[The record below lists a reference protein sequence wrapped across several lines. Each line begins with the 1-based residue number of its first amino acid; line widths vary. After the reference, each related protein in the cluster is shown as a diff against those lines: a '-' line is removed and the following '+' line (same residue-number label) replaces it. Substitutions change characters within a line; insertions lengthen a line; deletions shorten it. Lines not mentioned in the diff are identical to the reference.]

1 MCMWRQYYSTI
12 VERPASTNTHTHTF
26 IDLPAA
32 LSKQHCK
39 EWVVLLFLNSSA
51 RARNLVLCIA
61 CTHNPKSRHPKP
73 EKEQTNPDTLS
84 HGPPPYLAS
93 KSS

>member
-1 MCMWRQYYSTI
+1 MYVYVHVETILLYYCGKTSI
-12 VERPASTNTHTHTF
+12 HKHTQHTF

-73 EKEQTNPDTLS
+73 EKEQTIQTP
-84 HGPPPYLAS
+84 
-93 KSS
+93 